1 MYSCHTASSPIRG
14 IIWSNERQMLCDPK
28 VIYKSLKFNLFKP
41 AETLYLGQHIG
52 SSLFVLRSI
61 WPLSEQVSLIFV
73 LQVLVGFPQVS
84 TKTSTPAYKTTP
96 NSFLSVGVYRLVYII
111 STLLKNNRKFCGK
124 EWFSKTTSFN
134 AGEHIWRHTKSQR
147 HQTLLGVHEVPGF
160 TWFTCDLG
168 KTKFAIWSSQQHFS
182 CDLGKQQLLS
192 HDNLMISKKTNS
204 H

>member
-1 MYSCHTASSPIRG
+1 
-14 IIWSNERQMLCDPK
+14 MLCDPK

-111 STLLKNNRKFCGK
+111 STLLKNNRKCCGK
-124 EWFSKTTSFN
+124 E
-134 AGEHIWRHTKSQR
+134 
-147 HQTLLGVHEVPGF
+147 
-160 TWFTCDLG
+160 
-168 KTKFAIWSSQQHFS
+168 
-182 CDLGKQQLLS
+182 
-192 HDNLMISKKTNS
+192 
-204 H
+204 